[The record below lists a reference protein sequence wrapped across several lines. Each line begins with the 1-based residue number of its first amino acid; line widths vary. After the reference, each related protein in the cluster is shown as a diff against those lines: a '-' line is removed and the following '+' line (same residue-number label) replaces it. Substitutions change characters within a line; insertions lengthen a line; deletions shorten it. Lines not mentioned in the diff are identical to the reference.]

1 MIIKPVCPHCGKII
15 TINVTKG
22 QRVVVLEKENER
34 LRALLKSYNTPD
46 EGCEVIDD
54 LLSMFSGKTK

>member
-1 MIIKPVCPHCGKII
+1 MIIKPVCPQCGKVI
-15 TINVTKG
+15 TIDVKK
-22 QRVVVLEKENER
+22 VDALENENKR
-34 LRALLKSYNTPD
+34 LRALLQSYNTPD